1 MSQKHYTWFD
11 VWVAGRRYRAAA
23 RHVRAGSRL
32 CDLGCGVDALFLRAM
47 LGRTRFRVGVD
58 YQEIKALAL
67 RSRC

>member
-32 CDLGCGVDALFLRAM
+32 CDLGCGVDALFLRAF
-47 LGRTRFRVGVD
+47 LD
-58 YQEIKALAL
+58 A
-67 RSRC
+67 